1 MARTKNTVTLQE
13 QLEKIDAEIEMCKE
27 KLSKLKKKRKMIEE
41 KINTDQGKELNKI
54 LRSKGKTFE
63 DLKEMLEK

>member
-27 KLSKLKKKRKMIEE
+27 KLSKLRKKRKMIEE